1 MSELVVGQ
9 QVGSFVLAD
18 QIGRTNMGEVWRAWD
33 SANQQVAL
41 KTIAMDIR
49 TDEMFLARFRQEAY
63 EHRKLRHKSI
73 VPIYDFFAEDDCLFL
88 VMPFIEGGSL
98 EDLLAREGQLPV
110 QQALDISVQI
120 LEALDFAHQ
129 NMLIH
134 RDVKPSNILMDNDR
148 AYLTDFGIALPIGK
162 TRLTTGA
169 GLLGTPGYMSPE
181 QITTPLDVDH
191 LTDVYSFGCVL
202 YEMLAGRPPFV
213 AEGMDA
219 GDVRYRLQRQIVD
232 DQPIRLR
239 EFNPDV
245 SPRLEHIIMT
255 SLAKSR
261 DDRFPGCG
269 SFGRALDSIRTD
281 LSSSPASIQPASAP
295 GQILVEPVV
304 VNQVESQLPQVGR
317 VSTAL
322 YLTVSLVA
330 GMLPFFFVQD
340 RQFVLLFFLS
350 AALSFVLQLRVLYKC
365 WMAIQDG
372 NARTTPGKAVGLLFV
387 PFYSLFWAS
396 QAYPGFAS
404 DYNRLIH
411 RRELRCRRQ
420 PVWLYW
426 CFYNFNC
433 FIMPVA
439 SLFVNFTTLSF
450 LIAANVL
457 LIVPVMTGTL
467 CTALNRLSE
476 ARSLRQEITQSSDAK
491 GGEVLA

>member
-1 MSELVVGQ
+1 MVGQ
-9 QVGSFVLAD
+9 KVGAFVLAD

-88 VMPFIEGGSL
+88 VMPFIPGGSL
-98 EDLLAREGQLPV
+98 EDLLEREGKLPV

-213 AEGMDA
+213 AEGMNA

-232 DQPIRLR
+232 EQPVRLR

-269 SFGRALDSIRTD
+269 SFGRALDSIRAD
-281 LSSSPASIQPASAP
+281 LNAPAPIQPAPA
-295 GQILVEPVV
+295 PVV
-304 VNQVESQLPQVGR
+304 VETLVVHEVQPQLPKVGR

-322 YLTVSLVA
+322 NVMVA
-330 GMLPFFFVQD
+330 LAAGFLPLFFWQD
-340 RQFVLLFFLS
+340 RQFLLIVLLGLAVS
-350 AALSFVLQLRVLYKC
+350 ITMHLRVLYKC

-387 PFYSLFWAS
+387 PFYALFWAS

-404 DYNRLIH
+404 DYNRLIL
-411 RRELRCRRQ
+411 RRELRCRPQ
-420 PVWLYW
+420 PVRLYW
-426 CFYNFNC
+426 SFYIFNFLV
-433 FIMPVA
+433 MPLA
-439 SLFVNFTTLSF
+439 GIFSYATELGIF
-450 LIAANVL
+450 AANVL
-457 LIVPVMTGTL
+457 LIVPIMTGTL
-467 CTALNRLSE
+467 CTALNRLSDAR
-476 ARSLRQEITQSSDAK
+476 ARSQELTQSTGAK

>member
-1 MSELVVGQ
+1 
-9 QVGSFVLAD
+9 
-18 QIGRTNMGEVWRAWD
+18 
-33 SANQQVAL
+33 
-41 KTIAMDIR
+41 
-49 TDEMFLARFRQEAY
+49 
-63 EHRKLRHKSI
+63 
-73 VPIYDFFAEDDCLFL
+73 
-88 VMPFIEGGSL
+88 MPFIEGGSL
-98 EDLLAREGQLPV
+98 EDLLAREGKLPV
-110 QQALDISVQI
+110 KQALDISVQI

-232 DQPIRLR
+232 EQPVRLR

-269 SFGRALDSIRTD
+269 SFGRALDSIRAD
-281 LSSSPASIQPASAP
+281 LSSPAPIQPAPS
-295 GQILVEPVV
+295 PVV
-304 VNQVESQLPQVGR
+304 VEPPVVKDVQPPLPNVGR
-317 VSTAL
+317 VSTAVNVVVPL
-322 YLTVSLVA
+322 IAL
-330 GMLPFFFVQD
+330 LPV
-340 RQFVLLFFLS
+340 FFLEKPE
-350 AALSFVLQLRVLYKC
+350 ALLYFLVCALLSILMQLRVLHKC

-372 NARTTPGKAVGLLFV
+372 NARTTPGKAIGLLFV
-387 PFYSLFWAS
+387 PFYALFWAS

-404 DYNRLIH
+404 DYNQLIQ
-411 RRELRCRRQ
+411 RRELRCRPQ
-420 PVWLYW
+420 PVWFYW
-426 CFYNFNC
+426 CFYVFNC
-433 FIMPVA
+433 CVVPVA
-439 SLFVNFTTLSF
+439 GIFSSAAELGL
-450 LIAANVL
+450 LAANVL

-476 ARSLRQEITQSSDAK
+476 ARSRRQESIQSSGAK